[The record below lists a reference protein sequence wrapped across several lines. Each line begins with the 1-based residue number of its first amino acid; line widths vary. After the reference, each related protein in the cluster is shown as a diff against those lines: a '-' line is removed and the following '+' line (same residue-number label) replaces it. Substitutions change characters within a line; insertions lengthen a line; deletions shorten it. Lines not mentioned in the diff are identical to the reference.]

1 MCSALFPPG
10 PSTSPALPPG
20 LLPMP
25 IDLRQFA
32 FTPAAM
38 AAQFM
43 ASMARRR
50 RDEVDI
56 LP

>member
-25 IDLRQFA
+25 LDLRQFA

-38 AAQFM
+38 A
-43 ASMARRR
+43 RPR
-50 RDEVDI
+50 RDEVDN

>member
-1 MCSALFPPG
+1 
-10 PSTSPALPPG
+10 
-20 LLPMP
+20 MP

-50 RDEVDI
+50 RDEVDN